1 MGSRKEVTLSS
12 VHCSHGVVIWKGTEI
27 ECGIFL
33 FFPRYVKFRIG
44 DEIKEQH

>member
-1 MGSRKEVTLSS
+1 METLGSDEIWGA
-12 VHCSHGVVIWKGTEI
+12 GVVIWKGTEI
-27 ECGIFL
+27 GCGIFL